1 MRPAGRSVRDGPHR
15 PLRARDRRRQH
26 DPRAEDGQPVGGHHH
41 GIEHERGD
49 LELFD
54 AREVAKKRK
63 GDVDIARVGRDAAV
77 PWQVDG
83 RKWHT
88 QDRPAR
94 SGRTVQWEGAAL
106 AFVVDLLEEIDGL
119 KETNWNDQR
128 TVEITAEQKTGT
140 GWFFHAL
147 TGDEWFVRLYF
158 RVPKKTFDA
167 DDLQHRL
174 GLTPV
179 DDIDEI
185 PVYGRGERVKVN
197 ESKGPFQEVAIDVH
211 ERDEIDTPG
220 FRAFV
225 QQAARA
231 YLAQVR
237 QQAKADPAD
246 VMPWKVLGRKWHE
259 SRKGFPSNK
268 RVDWSTG
275 VAQSLFDLLEQSL
288 PGSQFDW
295 GNKTL
300 VAIRRQDGEPIAE
313 VQTKRRDGLY
323 LTLLTEPGRVALGQ
337 VADLAAEQEIAPHRS
352 GKEAVKLRFDTLKQV
367 KAPKLRHL
375 LSRLAEGDG

>member
-1 MRPAGRSVRDGPHR
+1 NTVVVIEHNLDVIKTADWIVDIGPEAGVDGGMIVAQGTPEEVVT
-15 PLRARDRRRQH
+15 
-26 DPRAEDGQPVGGHHH
+26 RAEELRRAGEVMRSWTGELLKPV
-41 GIEHERGD
+41 IEEHELGD

-54 AREVAKKRK
+54 ARAVAKKRK

-77 PWQVDG
+77 PWKVDG

-94 SGRTVQWEGAAL
+94 SGRPVQWEGAAL
-106 AFVVDLLEEIDGL
+106 GYVVDLLEEIDGL

-167 DDLQHRL
+167 DELQHRL

-179 DDIDEI
+179 DEIDEI

-197 ESKGPFQEVAIDVH
+197 NTKGPFQEVVIDVH
-211 ERDEIDTPG
+211 ERDEIDTPE
-220 FRAFV
+220 FRKFV
-225 QQAARA
+225 LQAAEA
-231 YLAQVR
+231 YLRQVR
-237 QQAKADPAD
+237 QQNQADPAD

-268 RVDWSTG
+268 RVGWSAG
-275 VAQSLFDLLEQSL
+275 
-288 PGSQFDW
+288 
-295 GNKTL
+295 
-300 VAIRRQDGEPIAE
+300 
-313 VQTKRRDGLY
+313 
-323 LTLLTEPGRVALGQ
+323 
-337 VADLAAEQEIAPHRS
+337 
-352 GKEAVKLRFDTLKQV
+352 
-367 KAPKLRHL
+367 
-375 LSRLAEGDG
+375 